1 MRSGWRVLAIE
12 FSKSVT
18 QQPELRRL
26 RVLCCPSARKSS
38 NFQRRRTHFHA
49 PLVSTIQ
56 TNSTSRPSITPL
68 LAVNFVGTLGFS
80 IVTPFLVVLVTQWGG
95 NAVVYGVLAATYSF
109 FQLFGAPMLGRM
121 SDRVGRRRVLL
132 LSQLGTLLSWGVFLT
147 AFALPATTVLNVES
161 RWLGD
166 FILTLPLIVLFIAR
180 AADGLTGGNVSVSN
194 AYLADIT
201 TEEER
206 SKNFGRMA
214 VSSNLG
220 FVLGPAL
227 AGLLGATL
235 LGEILPVLAAFI
247 ISLIAL
253 ALIQFGLVEVAPST
267 ISETLEQSSACDLY
281 GQEQKSAYAL
291 QCEQANGTGAILA
304 LPNMPALLT
313 VNFLVMLGFSFF
325 YVAFPVHAVEGLGW
339 SVTEIGTY
347 FAGLSLV
354 MIVVQGPVLSRAA
367 DRYGERQLMSV
378 GGLSLAVGFALLSSG
393 STWLIYLS
401 ALLIALGNGLMWPTF
416 MSVLSKAA
424 GSRLQGAVQG
434 IAQSAGAVASIIGLI
449 AGGVFYVFLGAALFP
464 IAAVTIAI
472 SAILAG
478 SYRPL
483 PH

>member
-1 MRSGWRVLAIE
+1 MRTILDR
-12 FSKSVT
+12 
-18 QQPELRRL
+18 
-26 RVLCCPSARKSS
+26 SAS
-38 NFQRRRTHFHA
+38 Q
-49 PLVSTIQ
+49 
-56 TNSTSRPSITPL
+56 PSIVPL

-80 IVTPFLVVLVTQWGG
+80 IVTPFLVVLVNQWGG
-95 NAVVYGVLAATYSF
+95 NAVVYGVVAATYSF
-109 FQLFGAPMLGRM
+109 FQLFGAPVLGRM

-132 LSQLGTLLSWGVFLT
+132 LSQLGTLLSWGVFLA
-147 AFALPATTVLNVES
+147 AFALPTATVLSIES

-166 FILTLPLIVLFIAR
+166 FALTLPLLILFIAR

-201 TEEER
+201 PEEDR
-206 SKNFGRMA
+206 SKNFGQMA

-235 LGEILPVLAAFI
+235 LGEIVPVLAAFI
-247 ISLIAL
+247 ISAIAL
-253 ALIQFGLVEVAPST
+253 ALIQYGLIDVAPST

-281 GQEQKSAYAL
+281 GQEQKSAYAIH
-291 QCEQANGTGAILA
+291 CEKADGTGAILS

-339 SVTEIGTY
+339 SVAEIGAY
-347 FAGLSLV
+347 FAGLSLL
-354 MIVVQGPVLSRAA
+354 MIVVQGPILSRASK
-367 DRYGERQLMSV
+367 RYGDRRLMSF
-378 GGLSLAVGFALLSSG
+378 GGVALAIGFAMLYAD
-393 STWLIYLS
+393 STALIYLS

-434 IAQSAGAVASIIGLI
+434 LAQSAGAVASIFGLI
-449 AGGVFYVFLGAALFP
+449 AGGVFYVSLGSALFP
-464 IAAVTIAI
+464 VAAFTIAI
-472 SAILAG
+472 SAVLAAT
-478 SYRPL
+478 YRPS
-483 PH
+483 HD